1 MASYAP
7 SLPRRGIVAAAARL
21 TRTGTKLVPTVEW
34 QADAWRAYDVT
45 GQGRYV
51 ANAVANAISRC
62 PLYIAE
68 LDPDTGEIMGPGT
81 DPRLRPFVTSP
92 LGTGNRRRENLRL
105 TALNLFVAGEFY
117 LIGEAGN
124 PKSAD
129 AAAKRD
135 RWYIVSGFDFET
147 KKAGQADVYTVTR
160 PQTAGSGKAS
170 LVADRDIITRVWT
183 PHPKHADQADSPFR
197 AALPDLNILETIK
210 KREAA
215 ELDSRLTGAGI
226 MLWPENVS
234 FGDYDSIQGFTDR
247 LVEVASEV
255 TEDVSHPNSMVPL
268 MVEMNADMIE
278 KVRVINFWSD
288 LSDQLNDLTERKIR
302 SLAQSLDAPIEMT
315 LGSGESNHWTAWLV
329 SEDTITTHYDPLL
342 SRIADALTAVYLH
355 PGLESIPGIE
365 PERYAYAFDTSVLR
379 LKGDTFDNSVQLYD
393 RDAISVEKL
402 RENAGYD
409 EGDAPDKDELAT
421 KLATKLILADPTL
434 LGTELAEL
442 VGLAPTTP
450 PTVIDAERAP
460 AAPAPEPAD
469 EPTDS
474 IGPPDTD
481 TLAPEAPADR
491 PALTA
496 SAPGVVG
503 AGLGAFCN
511 AAVMDAL
518 RVAGG
523 RLRRKWRKDEDRL
536 TLHTTLPRT
545 PEANQVDNALAGV
558 WDSLPVA
565 LASVDGVDPDQL
577 QRALDAYTRE
587 LLRRRVPHDPAALA
601 AVISV
606 MGVPV

>member
-51 ANAVANAISRC
+51 ANAIANAISRC
-62 PLYIAE
+62 RLYIAE
-68 LDPDTGEIMGPGT
+68 LDPDTGEILREA
-81 DPRLRPFVTSP
+81 DDARLQPFAASP

-105 TALNLFVAGEFY
+105 AALNLFVAGEFY

-124 PKSAD
+124 
-129 AAAKRD
+129 AAATDPGARRD
-135 RWYIVSGFDFET
+135 RWYLVSGFDFET
-147 KKAGQADVYTVTR
+147 KKAGSADVYAVTR
-160 PQTAGSGKAS
+160 PQTAGSGQAS
-170 LVADRDIITRVWT
+170 LIADRDIITRVWT

-234 FGDYDSIQGFTDR
+234 FGDYDSIEGFTDR
-247 LVEVASEV
+247 LVQVASEV
-255 TEDVSHPNSMVPL
+255 TEDVAHPNSMVPI
-268 MVEMNADMIE
+268 MIEMNADMID
-278 KVRVINFWSD
+278 KVKVINFWSD
-288 LSDQLNDLTERKIR
+288 VSEALNDLTDRKIR
-302 SLAQSLDAPIEMT
+302 SLAQSMDAPIEMT
-315 LGSGESNHWTAWLV
+315 LGSSESNHWTAWLV
-329 SEDTITTHYDPLL
+329 SEDTITTHYDPIL

-355 PGLESIPGIE
+355 PGLDAVAGVD
-365 PERYAYAFDTSVLR
+365 PERYTYAFDTSALQ
-379 LKGDTFDNSVQLYD
+379 LKGDTFDNSIALYD
-393 RDAISVEKL
+393 RDAISMDTL
-402 RENAGYD
+402 RSGAGYD
-409 EGDAPDKDELAT
+409 EGDAPDPKEVAT
-421 KLATKLILADPTL
+421 KLATKLILADPSL
-434 LGTELAEL
+434 LATDLATY
-442 VGLAPTTP
+442 VGLAPTADP
-450 PTVIDAERAP
+450 EVINA
-460 AAPAPEPAD
+460 EPAGPPD
-469 EPTDS
+469 EPATPAGTDA

-481 TLAPEAPADR
+481 TMAPTAPTP

-496 SAPGVVG
+496 SAAGVVG

-523 RLRRKWRKDEDRL
+523 RLRRKWARTEDRL
-536 TLHTTLPRT
+536 TLHTTLTRA
-545 PEANQVDNALAGV
+545 PEENQITNALAGV
-558 WDSLPVA
+558 WDSVPLA
-565 LASVDGVDPDQL
+565 LASMPEADPNQVT
-577 QRALDAYTRE
+577 RALDAYTRE
-587 LLRRRVPHDPAALA
+587 LLRRRVAHDPAALA

-606 MGVPV
+606 MGVRL